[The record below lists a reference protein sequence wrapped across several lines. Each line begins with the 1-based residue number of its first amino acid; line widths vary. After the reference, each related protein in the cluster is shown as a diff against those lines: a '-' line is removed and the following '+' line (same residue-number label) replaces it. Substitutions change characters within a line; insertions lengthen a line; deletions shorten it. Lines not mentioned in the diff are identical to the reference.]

1 MREYRPETKETAF
14 AAIGHFRFFVRMPAA
29 AKRSDEHR
37 EANSAYLSES
47 LSRAAK
53 NRCAHRNLFHLTNAI
68 LTKARVA
75 GQETFDFIGRPASAS
90 HFESRINRKCA
101 RLQTNVCSLF
111 LYLCESRIPQT
122 EPDSNESPQRMVRRE
137 FPDTECV
144 KHKGRVNRI
153 G

>member
-1 MREYRPETKETAF
+1 MQEVTSSNLVFSTSRRLRRQNVCSAVFCRP
-14 AAIGHFRFFVRMPAA
+14 FFGKIVFPPLCRQ
-29 AKRSDEHR
+29 KH
-37 EANSAYLSES
+37 
-47 LSRAAK
+47 
-53 NRCAHRNLFHLTNAI
+53 RCAHRNLFHLTNAI